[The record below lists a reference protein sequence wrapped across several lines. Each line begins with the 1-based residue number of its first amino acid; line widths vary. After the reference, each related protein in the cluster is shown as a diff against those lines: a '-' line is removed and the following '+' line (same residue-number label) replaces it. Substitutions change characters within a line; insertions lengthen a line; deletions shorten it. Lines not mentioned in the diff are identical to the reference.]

1 MFSIQIVLL
10 IFIIFIGVKLSKI
23 NFDRGVSRISH
34 FRMRYTII
42 IILVL
47 GMTNYVER
55 LPPAEKEKAIKKV
68 NAHVEAVKR
77 DVQKLIIDKF
87 DAALSAVNDNK

>member
-1 MFSIQIVLL
+1 
-10 IFIIFIGVKLSKI
+10 
-23 NFDRGVSRISH
+23 
-34 FRMRYTII
+34 
-42 IILVL
+42 
-47 GMTNYVER
+47 MTNYVER